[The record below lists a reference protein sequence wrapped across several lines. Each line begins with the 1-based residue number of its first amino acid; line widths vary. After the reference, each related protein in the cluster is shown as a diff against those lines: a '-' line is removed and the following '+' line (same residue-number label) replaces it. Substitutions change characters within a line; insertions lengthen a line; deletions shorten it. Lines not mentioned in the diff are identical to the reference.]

1 MQSSGT
7 AATHHHTQ
15 LCYTVAVSSQSRTV
29 HLARKEEDW
38 FLKPQDSF
46 QKIHSSLQTP
56 PWAGQHGC
64 CLGRSRRCTLVG
76 GACWEGV
83 SFPNTCVGLDCIC
96 LPVRS
101 HIKCFL
107 CLFHLLVWVWMTCVW
122 WSEEWILFFYHVR
135 PGDQIQTISLG
146 GRCLYLL
153 NYLARHPP
161 IKCFKKKIKSFPF
174 ENVSSKLRSHCPWN
188 PDPDITTPLERIFWP
203 LYHWSCTWSRA
214 WGHTSVIPA
223 PRR

>member
-29 HLARKEEDW
+29 HPARKEEDW

-46 QKIHSSLQTP
+46 QKIHYCLQTP
-56 PWAGQHGC
+56 PWAGRPGC
-64 CLGRSRRCTLVG
+64 CLGRSRRCTVVG

-107 CLFHLLVWVWMTCVW
+107 CLFHLLMWVWMTCVVVRGMDPVLLPCASWGSNSDHQSW
-122 WSEEWILFFYHVR
+122 WQVPLPTKLSCQTPSHQMFQEENKKF
-135 PGDQIQTISLG
+135 
-146 GRCLYLL
+146 
-153 NYLARHPP
+153 P
-161 IKCFKKKIKSFPF
+161 IWKCVIKAT
-174 ENVSSKLRSHCPWN
+174 VTL
-188 PDPDITTPLERIFWP
+188 PLEPWP
-203 LYHWSCTWSRA
+203 RHHNTFGKNFLTTLPLIMHMEPSMGAHISN
-214 WGHTSVIPA
+214 TST
-223 PRR
+223 